1 MQTLKKRF
9 PIYAVA
15 LVLAATLMFLNT
27 RSASASEVATSKKF
41 GIGGMLGAPTGLS
54 LKYYFS
60 PKHAL
65 DFGVGVGFWGG
76 ATLYVHGDYK
86 YHIMLTQHSA
96 FDLPLYFGVGA
107 KLTIWFAGD
116 HHGYWGDSHRHDGHA
131 GFGIR
136 VPIGISF
143 NLNKLPLDV
152 FLEIVPGLG
161 LFPGIGAFVDGAI
174 GVRYYF

>member
-1 MQTLKKRF
+1 MRTLKKIL

-15 LVLAATLMFLNT
+15 LVLAATLILVNA

-54 LKYYFS
+54 LKYYFT

-65 DFGVGVGFWGG
+65 DFGVGIGFWGG

-86 YHIMLTQHSA
+86 FHIMLTQHSA
-96 FDLPLYFGVGA
+96 FDLPLYIGVGA
-107 KLTIWFAGD
+107 KLTIWFTDHD
-116 HHGYWGDSHRHDGHA
+116 HHYWGDTGRHGGYA

-136 VPIGISF
+136 VPVGISF